1 MSGIIIVEH
10 KIFGKFMIIIWLV
23 YFLRDKYSP
32 VSVKMICFFYLFLH
46 MAIAPSWG
54 ILVLC
59 ASLILLIWYLKN
71 LEIKNT
77 RYIKLTKNN
86 NIMWEII
93 VKCVAMGLNIVSIA
107 DSLQSRKHLNI
118 SFSYICQLSLLYE
131 IRCTRSDHN
140 GRMVMCTFSYVC
152 DE

>member
-32 VSVKMICFFYLFLH
+32 VSVKMICFFLSVSSHGYCTIMRYFGAVCKFDLTYMVF
-46 MAIAPSWG
+46 
-54 ILVLC
+54 
-59 ASLILLIWYLKN
+59 KN
-71 LEIKNT
+71 MKIKNT

-93 VKCVAMGLNIVSIA
+93 VKCVAMGLNIVSLA
-107 DSLQSRKHLNI
+107 DLLQSRKHLNI

-140 GRMVMCTFSYVC
+140 GRMVMCTFSYIC
-152 DE
+152 DK